1 MYVYLQLTWSNL
13 VIFGQGSKDL
23 KTSEVASI
31 NIYHHKLFFF
41 FIKKSMEINVKTA
54 KFYSLLTLVLAGLKT

>member
-13 VIFGQGSKDL
+13 VIFGQGSMDL

-31 NIYHHKLFFF
+31 NIYLHKLFFF
-41 FIKKSMEINVKTA
+41 F
-54 KFYSLLTLVLAGLKT
+54 